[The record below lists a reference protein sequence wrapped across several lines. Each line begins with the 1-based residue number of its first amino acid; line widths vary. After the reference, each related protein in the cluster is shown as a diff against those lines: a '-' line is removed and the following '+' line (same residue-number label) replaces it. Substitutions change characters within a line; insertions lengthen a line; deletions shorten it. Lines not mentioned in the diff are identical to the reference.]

1 MSKQVG
7 YILLIIFAYGITQY
21 CYIPSFSVPFMGHRI
36 IHIQPEWTYFM
47 KCVSITLLTLSL
59 CLLMALWHYL
69 WIRLIMGLVTW
80 GMFNNAVDE
89 LTNQATLFG
98 TSEKLSF
105 LFALLTTI
113 VLIWRKHQLKK

>member
-21 CYIPSFSVPFMGHRI
+21 CYIPSFSVPFMGYRI
-36 IHIQPEWTYFM
+36 IHIQPKWTYFM

-59 CLLMALWHYL
+59 CLLMSLWHHL
-69 WIRLIMGLVTW
+69 WIQIIMGLVTW